1 MRTVERMPL
10 PDEVIAADRHMRTV
24 ERSRAGAVGPLAY
37 LSVRR
42 AAEALHVDP
51 STIQR
56 RRAREE
62 HIPRRALDN
71 NARVE
76 RDLAILT
83 ARVEGASIRDIAA
96 EFGCSI
102 GTVHRVIKLHPQSL
116 RLIGRD
122 V

>member
-1 MRTVERMPL
+1 MRTVERMSL
-10 PDEVIAADRHMRTV
+10 PDEVIAADRDMRTV

-42 AAEALHVDP
+42 AAEVLHVDP

-62 HIPRRALDN
+62 HIPRRALDST
-71 NARVE
+71 ARAE

-83 ARVEGASIRDIAA
+83 MRAAGESIRTIAA
-96 EFGCSI
+96 ELGCSI
-102 GTVHRVIKLHPQSL
+102 GTVHRAIKLHPQSL